1 MARTSR
7 KNPVATVAKPEKIE
21 ISTGAAVLIMAG
33 VVTALGLYVMDLIS
47 MLGG

>member
-21 ISTGAAVLIMAG
+21 IFQ
-33 VVTALGLYVMDLIS
+33 TAIYLRLSLEDNQKKDADSLANQHRY
-47 MLGG
+47 